1 MVNRSALALAAA
13 LALLPAAARAQFPG
27 DTVRIGVLTDMSGP
41 FSDQVGQGS
50 VTAARMAAEDF
61 NAEEAGKPGALKAE
75 IVYGDHLNKPDI
87 GVGIARQWVDQDGVA
102 AIVDLPNSGV
112 ALAVSNLMREK
123 HRVTLA
129 SSSATSDLT
138 GKFCAPTTVQWV
150 MDTWAQGHATAQA
163 MSTRKLDTW
172 FFLTV
177 DYALGQAL
185 ERDASAAITALGGKV
200 LGAVRSPLGTADFS
214 SPLLQAQ
221 ATGAKVIV
229 LANTGADVINA
240 VKQAAEFG
248 LTQNGTQLAALF
260 IQSSDVHSLGLAAA
274 QGLELTTGFYWDRT
288 DDTRAF
294 AKRFAAR
301 MGGRM
306 PTEDQAGVYAAT
318 AHYLHAVRGTPTMD
332 GAQAVAAMKKLKPDD
347 KLFEST
353 EIRADG
359 RVIHPMYLFRVKTPA
374 ESKGEWDLYTLVAT
388 IPAATA
394 FRPLAEGGCV
404 MEK

>member
-1 MVNRSALALAAA
+1 VALALA
-13 LALLPAAARAQFPG
+13 LASLPLAARAQFPN
-27 DTVRIGVLTDMSGP
+27 DTVKVGVLTDMSGP
-41 FSDQVGQGS
+41 FSDQVGRGS
-50 VTAARMAAEDF
+50 VTAAQMAAEDF
-61 NAEEAGKPGALKAE
+61 NAEGKGPKAE
-75 IVYGDHLNKPDI
+75 IVFGDHLNKPDI
-87 GVGIARQWVDQDGVA
+87 GVTIARQWVDQEGVA

-138 GKFCAPTTVQWV
+138 GKSCAATTVQWV
-150 MDTWAQGHATAQA
+150 MDTWAQGHSTAQA
-163 MSTRKLDTW
+163 MMARKLDTW

-185 ERDASAAITALGGKV
+185 ERDASEALVAAGGKV
-200 LGAVRSPLGTADFS
+200 LGAVRSPLGTSDFS

-221 ATGAKVIV
+221 STGAKVVV
-229 LANTGADVINA
+229 LANTGADAINA

-248 LTQNGTQLAALF
+248 MAQGGTQLAALF
-260 IQSSDVHSLGLAAA
+260 MQVSDIHSLGLAAA
-274 QGLELTTGFYWDRT
+274 QGLELTTGFYWDLT

-301 MGGRM
+301 MGGKM

-318 AHYLHAVRGTPTMD
+318 LDYLRAIRGTPTMD
-332 GAQAVAAMKKLKPDD
+332 GEQAVAAMKKLVPDD
-347 KLFEST
+347 KLFKST

-359 RVIHPMYLFRVKTPA
+359 RVIHPMYLFRVKKPA
-374 ESKGEWDLYTLVAT
+374 ESKSEWDLYSLVAT
-388 IPAATA
+388 IPADKA
-394 FRPLAEGGCV
+394 FRPLADGGCPLV
-404 MEK
+404 K

>member
-1 MVNRSALALAAA
+1 LNRSALALAAA

-27 DTVRIGVLTDMSGP
+27 DTVKIGVLTDMSGP

-61 NAEEAGKPGALKAE
+61 NAEAAGKPGALKAE

-163 MSTRKLDTW
+163 MSARKLDTW

-318 AHYLHAVRGTPTMD
+318 AHYLRAVRGTPTLD

-404 MEK
+404 MGN